1 MAKYGKFTQEDRY
14 FKESSFGRN
23 GFRVVT
29 NGTTLPSEERY
40 ITLYVTE
47 DAELTVTSEKGD
59 NLSSET
65 LSAGS
70 IIYGLFSEI
79 TVASGKLIAYIA

>member
-1 MAKYGKFTQEDRY
+1 MKYGNFTQQDRY

-29 NGTTLPSEERY
+29 NGTTLPTEERY
-40 ITLYVTE
+40 NVLYVTE
-47 DAELTVTSEKGD
+47 NSEITATSQKGD

-65 LSAGS
+65 LSTGS
-70 IIYGLFSEI
+70 VIYGLFSEV